1 MVESADYEPPFVV
14 GTPIADT
21 YGVFLVG
28 IVIAVFL
35 YGITCLQTYFYYIS
49 FPRDRASMKYLVVL
63 VLVLDTAHILAV
75 CHTLFHYLITCFGKP
90 ERLDETIWSTFS
102 FQASIALNVT
112 TAFIVQSFFTE
123 RIYRLSSPKTRIWF
137 SGLVAVSVVAHF
149 AFGIGENLV
158 PYYCQPLVSNKDDA
172 CLAAVVRFFKIPRM
186 TQLHSES
193 FVPIM
198 FAVSAILSDILVAGA
213 LCVLLD
219 NSRTGIRT
227 TDNLLNQLILYA
239 VNRCVL
245 TTAVAIAEV
254 VCFKYVKHPY
264 WALALDVIIGK
275 LYTNS
280 FLASLNSRQ
289 RHADRGMGHFNT
301 VELTTAPSSSVE
313 TPPGPNTF
321 KVRFLVVLVYTEP
334 T

>member
-90 ERLDETIWSTFS
+90 ERLDETIWSTF
-102 FQASIALNVT
+102 ASIALNVT

-149 AFGIGENLV
+149 AFGI
-158 PYYCQPLVSNKDDA
+158 
-172 CLAAVVRFFKIPRM
+172 AAVVRFFKIPRM

-321 KVRFLVVLVYTEP
+321 KSATETEDTFSTTGHPRSSRDKKSSILPVVFQQP
-334 T
+334 HR